1 MKILITGG
9 TVSLGH
15 KLVPHFLDQSY
26 EVTVLSRC
34 EDKQSRMKQEYP
46 SVEFILGDIRDYNT
60 CSKAC
65 KGQDIVIHAA
75 ALKRIEMGE
84 EHPWEHV
91 MTNIVGTQ
99 NMVES
104 AKMRGVEQFVFI
116 STDKACEPINV
127 YGMCKAISERIVT
140 KAGYNCVRYGNVN
153 NSRGSVLPF
162 WMDRR
167 DSGKTIPVTNPNM
180 TRFLIEFEE
189 GIDLI
194 ELALN
199 GEMNGDIYIP
209 KLSAAKV
216 RDMAELFGEVEVI
229 GERPGEK
236 LREVLINEDEFRNRV
251 SEFPSYYVV
260 HKEGKGNECNDKRE
274 EYSSENTQQLTD
286 QALKKKLERF
296 L

>member
-1 MKILITGG
+1 MKILISGITG
-9 TVSLGH
+9 SLGH
-15 KLVPHFLDQSY
+15 RLTEHFLDQGY
-26 EVTVLSRC
+26 EITGLSRC
-34 EDKQSRMKQEYP
+34 EDKQSRMKQQYP
-46 SVEFILGDIRDYNT
+46 SVKFILGDIRDYNT

-99 NMVES
+99 NMVEAS
-104 AKMRGVEQFVFI
+104 QSRGVPQFVFT

-140 KAGYNCVRYGNVN
+140 RAGYNCVRYGNVN

-162 WMDRR
+162 WKERR
-167 DSGKTIPVTNPNM
+167 DSGKNIPVTNPEM

-209 KLSAAKV
+209 KLNAAKIG
-216 RDMAELFGEVEVI
+216 DIAELFGEVEVI
-229 GERPGEK
+229 GERAGEK

-251 SEFPSYYVV
+251 SEFPGYYVI
-260 HKEGKGNECNDKRE
+260 HRDGNGCDSDRK

-286 QALKKKLERF
+286 QTLKKRLEKF

>member
-9 TVSLGH
+9 TGSLGH

-34 EDKQSRMKQEYP
+34 EDKQSRMKQDYP

-60 CSKAC
+60 CLKAC

-84 EHPWEHV
+84 EHPWEHI

-99 NMVES
+99 NMVEAS
-104 AKMRGVEQFVFI
+104 KSRGVLQFVFI

-127 YGMCKAISERIVT
+127 YGMCKAISERLVT
-140 KAGYNCVRYGNVN
+140 IAGYNCVRYGNVN
-153 NSRGSVLPF
+153 DSRGSVLPF
-162 WMDRR
+162 WRNRR
-167 DSGKTIPVTNPNM
+167 DSGKTIPVTNPDM

-194 ELALN
+194 ELALS
-199 GEMNGDIYIP
+199 GEMCGDIYIP
-209 KLSAAKV
+209 KLSAAKIG
-216 RDMAELFGEVEVI
+216 DMAKLFGEVEII

-251 SEFPSYYVV
+251 DEFTSYYVI
-260 HKEGKGNECNDKRE
+260 HKEGNGCDSDRK
-274 EYSSENTQQLTD
+274 EYSSENTRQLTED
-286 QALKKKLERF
+286 TLKGKLEKF